1 MSDDT
6 TTVLAPVRHAVT
18 VPLPKQEAFTLFT
31 DGINSWWPREHHL
44 GKAELAEAVLEPKA
58 GGRYR
63 ERGVDGSECDWGRV
77 IACEPPE
84 RILVAWQITESGG
97 DWVYDP
103 DASHGS
109 EFEVT
114 FTSQPDGQTL
124 VELEH
129 RHIERHGGGA
139 ASIHRGVGGPG
150 GWSSVLGAYTK
161 VASAA

>member
-1 MSDDT
+1 VAASAPSPQPVGSAPAT
-6 TTVLAPVRHAVT
+6 PLARRRR
-18 VPLPKQEAFTLFT
+18 
-31 DGINSWWPREHHL
+31 D
-44 GKAELAEAVLEPKA
+44 
-58 GGRYR
+58 
-63 ERGVDGSECDWGRV
+63 
-77 IACEPPE
+77 PPE
-84 RILVAWQITESGG
+84 RIVVAWQITESGG

-129 RHIERHGGGA
+129 RHIERHGSGA
-139 ASIHRGVGGPG
+139 ASIHRGVTSPG
-150 GWSSVLGAYTK
+150 GWSSVLDAYAK